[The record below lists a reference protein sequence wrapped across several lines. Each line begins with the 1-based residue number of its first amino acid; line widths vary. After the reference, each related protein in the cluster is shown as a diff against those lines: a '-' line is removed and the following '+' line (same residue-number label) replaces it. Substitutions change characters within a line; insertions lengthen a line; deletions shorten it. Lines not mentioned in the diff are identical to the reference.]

1 MRTGSS
7 KWPVFGNSDVRR
19 TGGLAFLR
27 SGNGL
32 DDVNFESIIV
42 SREGPIGVITLNR
55 PEALNAL
62 NMKMVNELREAL
74 TEFEADDAVRCV
86 VITGSERAFS
96 AGADIKE
103 MADMTAVQMTMTGH
117 FFPLWDKVGRFPKPI
132 VGALSGFVLG
142 GGLELAMGCDVLIAS
157 ETTQLGQPEIDI
169 GVMPGGG
176 GTQRLTRAVGKSK
189 AMEMILTGKRIGAE
203 EARSLGLVSRVVPK
217 EAYLTE
223 AMKVA
228 GEIATKSPVAVR
240 LAKMA
245 VNKAFEMG
253 LTDGL
258 DFERELFYLLFASE
272 DKKEGMNAFMEKRK
286 PEFKGK

>member
-1 MRTGSS
+1 MDYET
-7 KWPVFGNSDVRR
+7 
-19 TGGLAFLR
+19 
-27 SGNGL
+27 
-32 DDVNFESIIV
+32 IIV
-42 SREGPIGVITLNR
+42 SKEGALGMITLNR
-55 PEALNAL
+55 PQAMNALSTKLVTELISALND
-62 NMKMVNELREAL
+62 
-74 TEFEADDAVRCV
+74 FEKDDGVRCL

-103 MADMTAVQMTMTGH
+103 MAEMTAVQMTMTGH
-117 FFPLWDKVGRFPKPI
+117 FFPLWDKVGRYPKPI

-142 GGLELAMGCDVLIAS
+142 GGLELAMSLDVLVAS

-176 GTQRLTRAVGKSK
+176 GTQRLTRAVGKYK

-203 EARSLGLVSRVVPK
+203 EAKALGLVSRVVPK
-217 EAYLTE
+217 EAYLEE
-223 AMKVA
+223 AKKVA
-228 GEIATKSPVAVR
+228 NEIASKSPVAIR

-253 LTDGL
+253 LSEGI
-258 DFERELFYLLFASE
+258 DFEREVFYLLFASE
-272 DKKEGMNAFMEKRK
+272 DKDEGMQAFMEKRK